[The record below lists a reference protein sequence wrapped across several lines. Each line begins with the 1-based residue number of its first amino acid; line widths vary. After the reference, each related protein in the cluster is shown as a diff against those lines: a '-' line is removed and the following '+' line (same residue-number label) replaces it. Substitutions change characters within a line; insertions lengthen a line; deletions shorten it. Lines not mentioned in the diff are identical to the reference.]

1 MKSFARIL
9 SRVFWRVVVAV
20 WLLAI
25 AVQAWRA
32 IGEWLL

>member
-1 MKSFARIL
+1 VSFAEQL

-25 AVQAWRA
+25 AVQVWSA
-32 IGEWLL
+32 IGDWLL